1 VCGRY
6 ALNISG
12 EDLALEFAAGV
23 KDAAFT
29 PSNWNISPT
38 TVIPFINADDEKG
51 EIRNVNT
58 ASWGLIPSWAKDA
71 NRASN
76 AINARVESIS
86 EKPTF
91 KSAFIS
97 RRCLIPVTGYYEWAT
112 ELGKY
117 KPKQPFYI
125 SHKNKSSLAIA
136 GLYENWI
143 NPESKQSVQS
153 AAIITREAVGILAPI
168 HHRMPVILPK
178 DLWSTWL
185 SSKSLLPNEI
195 DDYLNMIDIKEAD
208 KDLIFWPVSDDVNNA
223 RNTGA
228 DLAKEIALGESGTL
242 F

>member
-1 VCGRY
+1 MCGRC

-12 EDLALEFAAGV
+12 EDLALEFAAGI
-23 KDAAFT
+23 KDTAFT

-58 ASWGLIPSWAKDA
+58 ASWGLIPSWAKDSS
-71 NRASN
+71 RASN

-91 KSAFIS
+91 KSAFKS

-125 SHKNKSSLAIA
+125 SHKNKHSLAIA
-136 GLYENWI
+136 GIYESWV
-143 NPESKQSVQS
+143 NPASKSS
-153 AAIITREAVGILAPI
+153 LTTAAIITRQAVGILAPI

-185 SSKSLLPNEI
+185 SSKPLLPNEI

>member
-1 VCGRY
+1 MCGRY

-12 EDLALEFAAGV
+12 EDLALEFAAGI

-51 EIRNVNT
+51 DIRNVNT

-71 NRASN
+71 SRASN

-91 KSAFIS
+91 KSAFKS

-143 NPESKQSVQS
+143 NPENKQSVQS

-185 SSKSLLPNEI
+185 SSKPLLPNEI
-195 DDYLNMIDIKEAD
+195 DDYLNIIDIKEAD

>member
-12 EDLALEFAAGV
+12 EDLALEFAAGI

-38 TVIPFINADDEKG
+38 TAVPFINADDEKS

-71 NRASN
+71 SRASN

-91 KSAFIS
+91 KSAFKS

-168 HHRMPVILPK
+168 HHRMPIILPK
-178 DLWSTWL
+178 DLWSIWL

-195 DDYLNMIDIKEAD
+195 NDYLNMIDIKEAD

>member
-1 VCGRY
+1 MCGRY

-12 EDLALEFAAGV
+12 EDLALEFAAGNAN
-23 KDAAFT
+23 AAMT
-29 PSNWNISPT
+29 ASNWNISPT
-38 TVIPFINADDEKG
+38 TPIPFVAADNESGDSRQIQMG
-51 EIRNVNT
+51 R
-58 ASWGLIPSWAKDA
+58 WGLIPSWAKDA
-71 NRASN
+71 SRQSN
-76 AINARVESIS
+76 AINARVESIA

-91 KSAFIS
+91 KSAFKS

-125 SHKNKSSLAIA
+125 SHKNKQSLAVA
-136 GLYENWI
+136 GIYENWI

>member
-12 EDLALEFAAGV
+12 EDLALEFAAGI

-51 EIRNVNT
+51 EIRNINT

-71 NRASN
+71 SRASN

-91 KSAFIS
+91 KSAFKS

-125 SHKNKSSLAIA
+125 SNKNKSSLAIA
-136 GLYENWI
+136 GLYESWI
-143 NPESKQSVQS
+143 NPESKVSVQS

>member
-1 VCGRY
+1 MCGRY

-71 NRASN
+71 SRASN

-136 GLYENWI
+136 GIYESWI
-143 NPESKQSVQS
+143 NPVSKSS
-153 AAIITREAVGILAPI
+153 LTTAAIITREAVGILAPI